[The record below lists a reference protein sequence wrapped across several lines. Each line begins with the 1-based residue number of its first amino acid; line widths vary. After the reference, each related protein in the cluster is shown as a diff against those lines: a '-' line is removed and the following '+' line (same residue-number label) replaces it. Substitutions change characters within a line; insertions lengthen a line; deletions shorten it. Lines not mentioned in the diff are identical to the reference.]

1 MLYDVAI
8 IGGGP
13 VGSRVADR
21 MAGMGY
27 HAVVLEQKESLGGP
41 VCCTGIISRECVDTF
56 GIDESVILRKANSA
70 RIYSPSGRLLSI
82 RRRDFQAC
90 IVDRPAF
97 NSALAE
103 RARSRGVE
111 YVLGTTVTDLM
122 VESDGVS
129 IQAARWGEENAD
141 CYQARAV
148 VIATGSDLKMAHRMG
163 LAELGDFVTGIQAE
177 VATVGVDEVE
187 VYLGSQIT
195 PDYFAW
201 LVPTRPQKGLVGLL
215 SRRSPWL
222 YLKEFIASLCS
233 QGKIA
238 PADPEFSYGLI
249 PLKPVERSYG
259 ERFIVVGS
267 AAGQVKPTTGGGI
280 YYGLL
285 CADIAAESLHR
296 ALYEG
301 DLSARNLARYEKA
314 WRNRLG
320 RELRIGHW
328 ARRFYEFLSDAQ
340 IERLFDITIEEGIA
354 EKMLGDGDIS
364 FDWHGKAL
372 LRLLGQKAV
381 SRVVR
386 MMKVPSSL
394 SRTGWR

>member
-13 VGSRVADR
+13 VGSRVADK

-27 HAVVLEQKESLGGP
+27 SVVVVEQKEQLGGP
-41 VCCTGIISRECVDTF
+41 VCCTGIISQECVDTF
-56 GIDESVILRKANSA
+56 DIDDSVILRKANSA
-70 RIYSPSGRLLSI
+70 RIFAPSGRLLSI
-82 RRRDFQAC
+82 QRRDWQAC

-97 NSALAE
+97 NVAMAE
-103 RARSRGVE
+103 RAQSKGVE
-111 YVLGTTVTDLM
+111 YVLGSTVTSLA

-129 IQAARWGEENAD
+129 IQTTHRAEGNSNS
-141 CYQARAV
+141 YQARTAV
-148 VIATGSDLKMAHRMG
+148 VATGSDLKMVQRMG
-163 LAELGDFVTGIQAE
+163 LAEPGDFVTGIQAE
-177 VATVGVDEVE
+177 VVTNGVDEVE
-187 VYLGSQIT
+187 VYLGNRIA

-201 LVPTRPQKGLVGLL
+201 LVPTGPQKGLVGLL
-215 SRRSPWL
+215 SRQSPGL
-222 YLKEFIASLCS
+222 YLKEFIASLYS

-238 PADPEFSYGLI
+238 LADPDFSYGLI
-249 PLKPVERSYG
+249 PLRPVERSYG
-259 ERFIVVGS
+259 DRIVVVGS

-285 CADIAAESLHR
+285 CADIAAESLDR
-296 ALYEG
+296 ALQEG
-301 DLSARNLARYEKA
+301 DLSARNLASYEKS

-320 RELRIGHW
+320 REVRIGHW
-328 ARRFYEFLSDAQ
+328 ARKFYEFLSDAQ

-354 EKMLGDGDIS
+354 EKLLGEGDIS
-364 FDWHGKAL
+364 FDWHGRAV

-386 MMKVPSSL
+386 MMKVPSSF
-394 SRTGWR
+394 SRTG